1 MTSPANGAPETGGSV
16 GMPLLDHIREL
27 RGRLVKAALALVIAT
42 LFTSFFAGD
51 IIKFLIKP
59 YGSELQTLG
68 PTENVI
74 TYFRVAILSGAALAM
89 PIIVYQILAFA
100 IPGLTRAERRWI
112 YLSMPATMFLFMSGI
127 LFAWYIM
134 VPAAVDFLSNFRSDL
149 FRNEWTA
156 SEYISFV
163 VSLAFWIGVSFQTP
177 LITFILAKVGLVTAG
192 FLARNWRFAIV
203 IVAVIS
209 AVITPTV
216 DPFNMALLMLPL
228 LGLYGL
234 SILLAML
241 A

>member
-16 GMPLLDHIREL
+16 GMPLLAHIREL

-89 PIIVYQILAFA
+89 PVIVYQILAFA
-100 IPGLTRAERRWI
+100 IPGLTRSERRWI
-112 YLSMPATMFLFMSGI
+112 YLSVPFTMILFMTGI

-177 LITFILAKVGLVTAG
+177 LISFILAKVGLVTAG

-234 SILLAML
+234 SILLAMI

>member
-1 MTSPANGAPETGGSV
+1 VTSPVNDTPD
-16 GMPLLDHIREL
+16 LLDTSMPFFDHLREL
-27 RGRLVKAALALVIAT
+27 RGHLIKAALALVIAT
-42 LFTSFFAGD
+42 LLTSFFAGE
-51 IIKFLIKP
+51 IIKFLLKP
-59 YGSELQTLG
+59 YGNELQTLG
-68 PTENVI
+68 PTENVV
-74 TYFRVAILSGAALAM
+74 TYFRVALLSGAALAM
-89 PIIVYQILAFA
+89 PVIVYQLLAFI
-100 IPGLTRAERRWI
+100 IPGLTRSERRWI
-112 YLSMPATMFLFMSGI
+112 YLSVPFTTLLFITGL

-134 VPAAVDFLSNFRSDL
+134 LPAAIDFLANFRSDL
-149 FRNEWTA
+149 FRNEWTG

-177 LITFILAKVGLVTAG
+177 IVIFILAKVGLVTPRL
-192 FLARNWRFAIV
+192 LAENWRIAIV
-203 IVAVIS
+203 AVAVIS